1 MTNACDIFKS
11 LRQDYPPN
19 FQKVSCMGSLEAFQ
33 EKTCMLE
40 EKVTHENNCWEE
52 IRNQDYED
60 DDHVMFPM

>member
-1 MTNACDIFKS
+1 
-11 LRQDYPPN
+11 
-19 FQKVSCMGSLEAFQ
+19 MGSLEAFQ